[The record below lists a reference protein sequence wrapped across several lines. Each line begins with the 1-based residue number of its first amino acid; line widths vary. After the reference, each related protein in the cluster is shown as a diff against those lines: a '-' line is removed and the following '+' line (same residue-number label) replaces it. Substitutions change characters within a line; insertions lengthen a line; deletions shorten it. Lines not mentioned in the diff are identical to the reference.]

1 MELTRDLVWA
11 DDDGDLANNMAS
23 LVCREGCRGVGQ
35 GELLE
40 NVRAE
45 LLEGCDGRWV
55 RMEENGGRGERG
67 GRGDGDTCFV
77 SIDAT

>member
-11 DDDGDLANNMAS
+11 DDDGDLANNMAG
-23 LVCREGCRGVGQ
+23 LVCRKGCRGVGQ

-55 RMEENGGRGERG
+55 RMGENG
-67 GRGDGDTCFV
+67 
-77 SIDAT
+77 

>member
-45 LLEGCDGRWV
+45 LLEGCAMG
-55 RMEENGGRGERG
+55 ENG
-67 GRGDGDTCFV
+67 
-77 SIDAT
+77 